1 MQITSPEIELTRVK
15 QLKAR
20 KKIQN
25 KMLLVKASIA
35 TKEFVP
41 GYLKSQINE
50 MLR

>member
-1 MQITSPEIELTRVK
+1 MQIISPEIELARAK

-25 KMLLVKASIA
+25 EMFLIRPSF
-35 TKEFVP
+35 TKQFVS